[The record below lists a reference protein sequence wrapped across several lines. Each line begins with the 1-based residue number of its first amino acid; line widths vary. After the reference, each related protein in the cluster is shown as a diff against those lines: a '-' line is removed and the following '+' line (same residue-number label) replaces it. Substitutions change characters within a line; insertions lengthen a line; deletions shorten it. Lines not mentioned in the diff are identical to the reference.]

1 MNLLEEEQDLEEQ
14 TNKYNLKPFL
24 REKGKAYSESFDSEY
39 QELVTE
45 LHAQLLLYKR
55 MTIPMAVG
63 VLLNRTNLE
72 EILNF
77 LDWVID
83 NSIELWDKEKEQ
95 IVIKEPL
102 EPEEETKLHQFKY
115 PLPMVVKP
123 EKLERNSDTGYMFS
137 APSSIICR
145 RNTPDFDVNL
155 DHINRVNSV
164 AYDINLDV
172 VNNTKAK
179 RENMQLSDRKYVQN
193 QNIIA
198 SALSG
203 VPIYFTHKYD
213 KRGRFYPV
221 GYYLNY
227 QGDDKQKAMLFF
239 HKKSK
244 LEP

>member
-24 REKGKAYSESFDSEY
+24 REKGSAYAESFNEY

-55 MTIPMAVG
+55 MTIPMIVG

-77 LDWVID
+77 LNWVID
-83 NSIELWDKEKEQ
+83 NSVELWDEGREEL
-95 IVIKEPL
+95 VIKEPL

-123 EKLERNSDTGYMFS
+123 EKIEKNNDTGYIFS
-137 APSSIICR
+137 APSSIVCR
-145 RNTPDFDVNL
+145 RSTPDFDVNIE
-155 DHINRVNSV
+155 HINRVNSV
-164 AYDINLDV
+164 AYEINLNIV
-172 VNNTKAK
+172 SNTKAK
-179 RENMQLSDRKYVQN
+179 RESMELSDRKYLQN

-198 SALSG
+198 SALSE

-221 GYYLNY
+221 GYYLTY

>member
-1 MNLLEEEQDLEEQ
+1 MDLLEEEQELEEK
-14 TNKYNLKPFL
+14 TNKYNFMHFL
-24 REKGKAYSESFDSEY
+24 REKGKEYAESFKEN
-39 QELVTE
+39 QELIAE

-55 MTIPMAVG
+55 MTIPMIVG
-63 VLLNRTNLE
+63 VLLNKTNLK

-83 NSIELWDKEKEQ
+83 NSVELWDEEKEQ
-95 IVIKEPL
+95 LVIKEPL

-123 EKLERNSDTGYMFS
+123 EKVEKNNNTGYMFS
-137 APSSIICR
+137 APSSIVCR
-145 RNTPDFDVNL
+145 RSTPDFDVNL
-155 DHINRVNSV
+155 SHINRVNSV
-164 AYDINLDV
+164 AYEINLDV

-179 RENMQLSDRKYVQN
+179 RESIKLSDRKYVEN

-198 SALSG
+198 NALAEI
-203 VPIYFTHKYD
+203 PIYFTHKYD

-221 GYYLNY
+221 GYYLTY